1 MINDVVLVLALGSLY
16 ALIAA
21 GVVVVYR
28 TSRVLNFAQGELA
41 VVAGYGAVTAT
52 AMAGGSILIGLATT
66 LVVAGIVGGFIYLF
80 LMRRLLGEAAF
91 VGILLTVGL
100 AILLRSVI
108 ILLWG
113 GRIEVVDLGISGRF
127 GPVAGASVNLRD
139 VVTFTGAS
147 VGFGV
152 IYLLYE
158 RSRMGVRMRA
168 VAENVTLAALR
179 GVNVDRM
186 IATSWVVAVAAAG
199 LAGTLYGA
207 RALLSVPAAVIGVM
221 GITAALVGGL
231 DSLKGAAIAGFLV
244 AGAEHLTTQLV
255 NPRYAS
261 LTPILLLLLVLVVR
275 PWGLFGTPEE
285 VERV

>member
-1 MINDVVLVLALGSLY
+1 MVNDVSIVLALGSLY

-41 VVAGYGAVTAT
+41 VVAGYAAVTAT
-52 AMAGGSILIGLATT
+52 AIAGGSIIIGLVAI
-66 LVVAGIVGGFIYLF
+66 LVVAGLVGLFIYLM
-80 LMRRLLGEAAF
+80 LIRRILGEPAF
-91 VGILLTVGL
+91 VGVLLTVAL
-100 AILLRSVI
+100 AIFLRSVI

-113 GRIEVVDLGISGRF
+113 GRVEIVDLGISGTVSLIPDTAVNVRDLATF
-127 GPVAGASVNLRD
+127 VGA
-139 VVTFTGAS
+139 A

-158 RSRMGVRMRA
+158 RSRLGVRMRA
-168 VAENVTLAALR
+168 VAENVPLAALR
-179 GVNVDRM
+179 GVNIDRM
-186 IATSWVVAVAAAG
+186 IATSWVVATAAAG

-207 RALLSVPAAVIGVM
+207 RALLSVPAAIIGVK

-231 DSLKGAAIAGFLV
+231 DSLKGAAIAGFVL
-244 AGAEHLTTQLV
+244 AATEHLTAQFV
-255 NPRYAS
+255 NPRYVN
-261 LTPILLLLLVLVVR
+261 LTPIFLLLIILVVR
-275 PWGLFGTPEE
+275 PWGLFGTPED